1 MFMKKYYNKVSLK
14 SRIINASFRL
24 SDAKENYL
32 TEDNVKRFITK
43 YQRIK
48 KNYKLFEELRLEKED
63 FKDLDVYTYN
73 GTISKNKGR
82 IILYIHGGS
91 FLEEAVSY
99 QIKFAMKIASHTN
112 STLVIP
118 RYKLIPDAN
127 YKTMYK
133 DINKVYKKI
142 IESCDNVEFLGD
154 SSGGGFILAYA
165 MYLRDNKKLL
175 PKNILMLSPWLDL
188 SMSNEKLK
196 ESVKKDNM
204 SGIDGNK
211 YCGMLWK
218 GELDIKDPQVS
229 PIYGDFSNL
238 PKLTIMTGSFDILRP
253 DCIRL
258 TELLELKQIDYN
270 YIEYKSQG
278 HDFGCYPTK
287 EGQLLIEDISK
298 IIDEK

>member
-14 SRIINASFRL
+14 SRIINESFKL
-24 SDAKENYL
+24 GSFKDNYL
-32 TEDNVKRFITK
+32 TEENVKKFIKK
-43 YQRIK
+43 YQKEK
-48 KNYKLFEELRLEKED
+48 KNYKLYEELRLEKED

-73 GTISKNKGR
+73 GTISNNKGR

-91 FLEEAVSY
+91 FVEEAIVY

-118 RYKLIPDAN
+118 RYKLIPEAT

-133 DINKVYKKI
+133 DINRVYKKI
-142 IESCDNVEFLGD
+142 TDNCQNIEFLGD

-165 MYLRDNKKLL
+165 MYLRDNKKPL
-175 PKNILMLSPWLDL
+175 PKNVLMLSPWLDL

-196 ESVKKDNM
+196 ESEKKDNM

-211 YCGMLWK
+211 YCGMLWADD
-218 GELDIKDPQVS
+218 LDIKDSKVS
-229 PIYGDFSNL
+229 PMYGDFSNL

-258 TELLELKQIDYN
+258 TELLEIKGIVYN
-270 YIEYKSQG
+270 YIEYKNQG

-287 EGQLLIEDISK
+287 EGKLLIEDISN
-298 IIDEK
+298 IIDK